1 MLSLR
6 SYTIRIHA
14 PIHHRNQ
21 IEALLFSST
30 ATAATAKKETAA
42 IAIITGIFW
51 GAAAKATFA
60 PRAALFVVLR
70 RSIEQIS

>member
-1 MLSLR
+1 M
-6 SYTIRIHA
+6 
-14 PIHHRNQ
+14 
-21 IEALLFSST
+21 EALRFSSI

-42 IAIITGIFW
+42 IAIIMGIFL